1 MNEFLNLGMASPS
14 NLSIDELVINLVLG
28 LILSLVVRYLYFN
41 YSQTISNKNSL
52 GNVFPLLTIITVLII
67 SVVKSSLA
75 LSLGLVGALS
85 IVRFRSAIKEP
96 EELIYLFLALVIG
109 LALGADH
116 RLPAIVVVVFIYL
129 MLVVR
134 YKIMPNQKK
143 HNFMISFEDKEDKF
157 VKEGNNN
164 LLEIIKEN
172 SISSNLR
179 RLDFEDNMVQARVMV
194 KVNDMKNLMSLIHKL
209 KEKSPHAM
217 ISFVDTD
224 TIL

>member
-116 RLPAIVVVVFIYL
+116 RLPAIVV
-129 MLVVR
+129 
-134 YKIMPNQKK
+134 
-143 HNFMISFEDKEDKF
+143 
-157 VKEGNNN
+157 
-164 LLEIIKEN
+164 
-172 SISSNLR
+172 
-179 RLDFEDNMVQARVMV
+179 
-194 KVNDMKNLMSLIHKL
+194 
-209 KEKSPHAM
+209 
-217 ISFVDTD
+217 
-224 TIL
+224 ILF